1 MNIST
6 NRFFKI
12 ALDRAA
18 RLAGKPGR
26 IISLLAQL
34 SLKISQTSKESL
46 NMRVLREHFFVIG
59 RMIKAHISGTY
70 KMKSMRVFIM
80 LLAAIIYFI
89 NPIDLIPDFVFGIGL
104 ADDLAVLT
112 WVYKVAYDEVT
123 LFRNW
128 EDSQINSVTLS

>member
-1 MNIST
+1 MN

-18 RLAGKPGR
+18 KLAGKPGR

-34 SLKISQTSKESL
+34 SVKIYNTQGTSA
-46 NMRVLREHFFVIG
+46 NMSIIRDHFRVIG
-59 RMIKAHISGTY
+59 RMIKAHATGDY
-70 KMKSMRVFIM
+70 KIRSLRVLII

-89 NPIDLIPDFVFGIGL
+89 NPLDMIPDFLFGIGL

-112 WVYKVAYDEVT
+112 LVYRAAAEEIT
-123 LFRNW
+123 LFRKW
-128 EDSQINSVTLS
+128 EDSVNYSHSIITI

>member
-1 MNIST
+1 MNISN

-34 SLKISQTSKESL
+34 SLKISQTKGDSL
-46 NMRVLREHFFVIG
+46 NMRVLREQLFVIG
-59 RMIKAHISGTY
+59 RMIKAQVSGTY
-70 KMKSMRVFIM
+70 KMRSMRVFIM

-112 WVYKVAYDEVT
+112 WVYKVASDEVM

-128 EDSQINSVTLS
+128 EDSQVNSVTLS

>member
-1 MNIST
+1 
-6 NRFFKI
+6 
-12 ALDRAA
+12 
-18 RLAGKPGR
+18 
-26 IISLLAQL
+26 
-34 SLKISQTSKESL
+34 
-46 NMRVLREHFFVIG
+46 MRVLREHFFVIG